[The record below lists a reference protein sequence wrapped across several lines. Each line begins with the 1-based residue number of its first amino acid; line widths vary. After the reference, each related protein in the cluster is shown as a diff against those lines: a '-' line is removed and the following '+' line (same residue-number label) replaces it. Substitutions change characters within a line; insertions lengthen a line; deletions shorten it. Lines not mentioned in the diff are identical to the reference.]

1 MHVAGKYGQV
11 LNAAAKNPAGALR
24 ASALGA
30 GLLGATGS
38 VIGNLTDKEQGEG
51 PLRILTEAANA
62 GTMAAIPGIMPGYA
76 AGALG
81 TLRQPGMA
89 RRAINVAGSAANAR
103 KSFQNINRGAAL
115 ATAAIPVAAGLGGL
129 AGGGSSNLY
138 SAIGVPG
145 FQAGINPEAANG
157 SSNMQYV

>member
-1 MHVAGKYGQV
+1 MPVAGKYGRV
-11 LNAAAKNPAGALR
+11 LNAAAKNPAGALE

-51 PLRILTEAANA
+51 PLRILNESINA
-62 GTMAAIPGIMPGYA
+62 GTLAAIPGLVPGFA
-76 AGALG
+76 AAALG
-81 TLRQPGMA
+81 SLRQPSMA
-89 RRAINVAGSAANAR
+89 RRAVKAAGSAANVR
-103 KSFQNINRGAAL
+103 RGLATQTAL

-129 AGGGSSNLY
+129 AGGGYSNMY
-138 SAIGVPG
+138 NAIGIPG

>member
-1 MHVAGKYGQV
+1 MPVAGKYGQV
-11 LNAAAKNPAGALR
+11 LNAAARNPAGALK

-51 PLRILTEAANA
+51 PLRILSEAANA
-62 GTMAAIPGIMPGYA
+62 GTLAAIPGLMPGYA
-76 AGALG
+76 AAALG

-89 RRAINVAGSAANAR
+89 RKAVNAAGSAANAR
-103 KSFQNINRGAAL
+103 KSFQGIARGAAL
-115 ATAAIPVAAGLGGL
+115 ATAAVPAAAGLGGL
-129 AGGGSSNLY
+129 VGGGYSNLY
-138 SAIGVPG
+138 NAIGIPG

>member
-1 MHVAGKYGQV
+1 MPVAGKYGQV

-51 PLRILTEAANA
+51 PLRILDEAANA
-62 GTMAAIPGIMPGYA
+62 GTLAAIPGLVPGFA
-76 AGALG
+76 AAALG
-81 TLRQPGMA
+81 SLRQPSMA
-89 RRAINVAGSAANAR
+89 RRAVKAAGSAANVR
-103 KSFQNINRGAAL
+103 RGLATQTAL

-129 AGGGSSNLY
+129 VGGGSSNLY
-138 SAIGVPG
+138 NAIGIPG